1 MGRLFPNLFLE
12 EYQEK
17 AFYNALKTKGFAILA
32 GLSGTGKTRIFDE
45 LVDNFYRLELSE
57 VELDASLLNSIKRF
71 EEVYGDKINNISLNE
86 THWHY
91 LDKYYID
98 DIRKY
103 YFRLDIY

>member
-57 VELDASLLNSIKRF
+57 VK
-71 EEVYGDKINNISLNE
+71 
-86 THWHY
+86 
-91 LDKYYID
+91 
-98 DIRKY
+98 
-103 YFRLDIY
+103 